1 MFWVSKVQDINLT
14 AHFPTNQPDQGQQKT
29 SQEQVIFIIYTE
41 KKNNALTPL
50 REKKKHQREYG
61 N

>member
-14 AHFPTNQPDQGQQKT
+14 AHLPTNQPDQGQQKT

-41 KKNNALTPL
+41 KKNALTPW
-50 REKKKHQREYG
+50 REKNTKREYG